1 MVIIAAL
8 VLAAFSML
16 STQNVKADST
26 SEARVLTY
34 TSYVAPSNTVLASES
49 GDYIVVG
56 EVENV
61 GSNIIANVTI
71 QGIAFGSDG
80 GELATTTTQAFA
92 YYMLPGQKAPFYLD
106 FNAASSST
114 DNLSWVSSVSQ
125 VSVSVSSV
133 TDTSNTTTRQYSDLI
148 IPAESPYIPGNDTYY
163 VIGTIVNNGTQAAQ
177 DPWVVTTFYNSA
189 RQVVGLNFTD
199 MLTSSDPAGGA
210 YRFFASPADDT
221 PTLTSEITNYTSVV
235 DSLTLITS
243 NSPLTTP
250 SPAGSSTT
258 STTTASTSELTTLLI
273 VVAVVVVIVVVLA
286 VLMLLRKRQKT
297 LPPPPPPTSPPA
309 TPPTTPPTP

>member
-8 VLAAFSML
+8 VLAAFSIL

-61 GSNIIANVTI
+61 GSNIIASVTI

-106 FNAASSST
+106 FNAASSSSDDLT
-114 DNLSWVSSVSQ
+114 WVSSVSQ
-125 VSVSVSSV
+125 VSVSVNSV
-133 TDTSNTTTRQYSDLI
+133 TDTSNTTTRQYSDLSI
-148 IPAESPYIPGNDTYY
+148 AAETPYIPGNDTYY
-163 VIGTIVNNGTQAAQ
+163 LVGTVLNNGTQTAQ

-199 MLTSSDPAGGA
+199 ELTSSLTPGEPWE
-210 YRFFASPADDT
+210 FFASPADDT
-221 PTLTSEITNYTSVV
+221 PTLTSEITNYTSVI
-235 DSLTLITS
+235 DSLTFVNST
-243 NSPLTTP
+243 SPLTTP
-250 SPAGSSTT
+250 SPAGSST
-258 STTTASTSELTTLLI
+258 ASTSTSTSQFTTLLL

-297 LPPPPPPTSPPA
+297 LPPPPPPTSTLTPPPTPPA
-309 TPPTTPPTP
+309 TP